1 MSGERDQ
8 MSTMQQLPLP
18 IHSQKSMAFEGL
30 LAWAKAIVSQADR
43 VANAQE
49 QFKNKMA
56 GFSRRE
62 PGVVFSAEPIRNAGH
77 VFKVERHLFCNT
89 AGNFFDHRRWLKR
102 LGGFDESV
110 FAEMDLFERDVRA
123 MRNLNEHAIE
133 YFEGKGQRPEDWMFR
148 TDDFNSDP
156 TGTVNTL
163 IGGRLDWI
171 KLREATARL
180 LESLPAMF
188 STSTRH

>member
-1 MSGERDQ
+1 
-8 MSTMQQLPLP
+8 MQQLPLP
-18 IHSQKSMAFEGL
+18 VLSQKFMAFEGL
-30 LAWAKAIVSQADR
+30 LAWAKAIVRQADR
-43 VANAQE
+43 VSNAQE
-49 QFKNKMA
+49 QLKNIIA
-56 GFSRRE
+56 ESSHRE

-77 VFKVERHLFCNT
+77 VFKVERHLFCNA
-89 AGNFFDHRRWLKR
+89 AGNFLDHRRWLKR

-110 FAEMDLFERDVRA
+110 FAEMDLFERDVKA

-148 TDDFNSDP
+148 SEDFDSDP
-156 TGTVNTL
+156 TGTVNSL

-180 LESLPAMF
+180 LESLPTMLP
-188 STSTRH
+188 RPD